1 MMNKSMVRAMWSGV
15 GRYAMRLDACY
26 VDGKGQRK
34 QIGVGLGFDHPAE
47 FTTAR
52 FKAGLAALS
61 RAAAE
66 RGAAGLFAP
75 DHIDGLPK
83 LTPEVQA
90 NFEAAFA

>member
-1 MMNKSMVRAMWSGV
+1 MWSGE
-15 GRYAMRLDACY
+15 GRYAMRLDTCY

-34 QIGVGLGFDHPAE
+34 QIGVGLGPLRAQPEE
-47 FTTAR
+47 FTTAL
-52 FKAGLAALS
+52 FKDGLADLAQKV
-61 RAAAE
+61 AE